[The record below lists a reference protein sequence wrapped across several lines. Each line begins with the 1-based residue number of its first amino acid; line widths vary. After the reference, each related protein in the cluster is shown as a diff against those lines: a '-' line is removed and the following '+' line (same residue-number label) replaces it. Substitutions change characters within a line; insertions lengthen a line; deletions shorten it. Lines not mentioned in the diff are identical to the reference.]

1 MKLREY
7 EDLGIIPGQNLILT
21 GEKDGHID
29 AKAIENILRSYLTLD
44 KYQALL

>member
-7 EDLGIIPGQNLILT
+7 EDLGIIPGQNLIIT
-21 GEKDGHID
+21 GEKDGRID
-29 AKAIENILRSYLTLD
+29 AKAIENILRSHLTLD